1 MEIWYVLL
9 PLTCACQTDGWVSD
23 KALWLTEQE
32 SSCLDSGVI
41 TKAHKYVLISEY
53 FPFKVC
59 VK

>member
-9 PLTCACQTDGWVSD
+9 PLTCACQTDGRVSD
-23 KALWLTEQE
+23 KALWLTEQK
-32 SSCLDSGVI
+32 SSCLESGI
-41 TKAHKYVLISEY
+41 IKAHKYVLISEY

>member
-1 MEIWYVLL
+1 M
-9 PLTCACQTDGWVSD
+9 DGRVSN

-32 SSCLDSGVI
+32 SSCLESGVI
-41 TKAHKYVLISEY
+41 KAHKYVLISEY